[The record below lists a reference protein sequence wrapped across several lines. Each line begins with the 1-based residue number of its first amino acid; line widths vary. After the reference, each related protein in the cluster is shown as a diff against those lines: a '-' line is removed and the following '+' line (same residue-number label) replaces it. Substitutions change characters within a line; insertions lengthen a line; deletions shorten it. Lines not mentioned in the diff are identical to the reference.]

1 MIKINRGLDLPIS
14 GAPEQRI
21 ENGPRVRSAAVIG
34 ADFHG
39 MKPTMAVKVGDAVKC
54 GQLLFSD
61 KKISGVLYT
70 APAAGRVAAINRG
83 AKRVLQSVVIDIEGD
98 DAEIFS
104 SYNAN
109 ELAGLERQQVV
120 DNLVKSGLWVALRTR
135 PYSKV
140 PSPEDTN
147 PNAIFVTAIDTQP
160 LAAKP
165 EVVIAEQA
173 DAFNHGLQ
181 LLTRLTEGPVYVC
194 KADGVE
200 LPVTESTKKC
210 QQIRPESFAGV
221 HPAGN
226 AGTHIHFL
234 DPVSANKTV
243 WTVGYQ
249 DVIAF
254 GKLFTTGKLYTD
266 RVIALAGPQVEKPRL
281 LRTCMGANLSELTA
295 GQLRSGNNRIISGS
309 VFGGRSAR
317 GAYDYLGRYHHQ
329 VSVLAEGNDR
339 PPLHY
344 LRAGFNYFS
353 TMGIYISS
361 LFKDKQYDFTTT
373 TNGSERAMVPVG
385 SYENIMPLDILP
397 TQLLRSLIVGD
408 TDMAQKLGC
417 LELDEE
423 DLALCTYVCPGKY
436 EYGPILRDN
445 LTRIEKEG

>member
-1 MIKINRGLDLPIS
+1 MIKIHRGLDLPIS
-14 GAPEQRI
+14 GSPKQCI
-21 ENGPRVRSAAVIG
+21 EDGPRVRSAAVVGI
-34 ADFHG
+34 DFHG
-39 MKPTMAVKVGDAVKC
+39 MKPTMAVKVGDTVKR

-61 KKISGVLYT
+61 KKTPGVIYT
-70 APAAGRVAAINRG
+70 APAAGKIAAINRG
-83 AKRVLQSVVIDIEGD
+83 ARRVLQSVVIDVEGD
-98 DAEIFS
+98 DAEKFPR
-104 SYNAN
+104 YNPD
-109 ELAGLERQQVV
+109 ELTGLSRQQVV

-140 PSPEDTN
+140 PMPAN
-147 PNAIFVTAIDTQP
+147 ANAAAIFVTAMDTQP

-165 EVVIAEQA
+165 DLIIAEQT

-181 LLTRLTEGPVYVC
+181 LLARLTEGPVYVC
-194 KADGVE
+194 KAADTE
-200 LPVTESTKKC
+200 LVITEGTQKC
-210 QQIRPESFAGV
+210 EQIRVESFAGV

-234 DPVSANKTV
+234 NPVSIAKTV
-243 WTVGYQ
+243 WTIGYQ

-254 GKLFTTGKLYTD
+254 GKLFTEGKLYTD
-266 RVIALAGPQVEKPRL
+266 RVIALAGPQVENPRL
-281 LRTCMGANLSELTA
+281 LRTCMGANLAELTA
-295 GQLRSGNNRIISGS
+295 GQLLPGNNRIISGS
-309 VFGGRSAR
+309 VFGGHSAK
-317 GAYDYLGRYHHQ
+317 GAYNYLGRYHQQ

-339 PPLHY
+339 PLLHY
-344 LRAGFNYFS
+344 LRAGSNYFS

-361 LFKDKQYDFTTT
+361 FFKGKQYAFTTT

-385 SYENIMPLDILP
+385 SYERIMPLDMLP

-408 TDMAQKLGC
+408 TETAQKLGC